1 MKKALFLFVLIVVG
15 IVGVACNPPA
25 TTADAVKTHQGAAN
39 PDGTK
44 GGPGAA
50 AQQPAN

>member
-1 MKKALFLFVLIVVG
+1 MKKALFLVFLIVVG
-15 IVGVACNPPA
+15 IVAMACNPPA
-25 TTADAVKTHQGAAN
+25 TTADKVQTHQGAAN